1 MNLPLFVA
9 RKYFLSSKKKN
20 FINVIAI
27 ISMAVVA
34 IGTAALIIV
43 LSVFNGLEGLL
54 RSLNSSFD
62 PEIKIEAALG
72 KSFQRSEEVIS
83 QIKSVPGVEV
93 VTEVIEDNALLKYD
107 DAQMIVRVKGVTP
120 NFLDHHRLDG
130 HIDYSSKISGAEETS
145 YAIVGQGIIYNL
157 DINTENFLKPLQLYY
172 PKNIEKLSL
181 NTSNLY
187 TVKAILPGA
196 TFAVEKQF
204 DDNYIIVPI
213 GFATELF
220 SYGTKLNALEL
231 KASQNT
237 DLEDLQS
244 DLKDLLGSEYRVL
257 TNDELHQDLYKIL
270 KLEKLIVFI
279 ILTLIIGIASVN
291 IYFSL
296 SMLVLDKKRDISL
309 LYVMGAN
316 ASLIRRI
323 FLSEG
328 IIISFT
334 GAAIGLIF
342 GLFVC
347 LVQQYFGIVG
357 MGMQSSLISAY
368 PVEIQLPDL
377 GYTVLTLIIVTILA
391 SIHPARL
398 AAKSFSNTEL

>member
-9 RKYFLSSKKKN
+9 RKYFLSRKKKN

-34 IGTAALIIV
+34 LGTAALIIV
-43 LSVFNGLEGLL
+43 LSVFNGLEDLL

-62 PEIKIEAALG
+62 PEIKIEATRG
-72 KSFQRSEEVIS
+72 KSFKKSEELINI
-83 QIKSVPGVEV
+83 IKETPGVDV
-93 VTEVIEDNALLKYD
+93 VTEVIEDNALLKYG
-107 DAQMIVRVKGVTP
+107 DAQMIVRVKGVTA

-130 HIDYSSKISGAEETS
+130 HISYSKKISIGEENS
-145 YAIVGQGIIYNL
+145 YAIVGQGIIYKL
-157 DINTENFLKPLQLYY
+157 DISLDNILKPLQLYY
-172 PKNIEKLSL
+172 PKNIEKISL

-196 TFAVEKQF
+196 TFAVEKQY
-204 DDNYIIVPI
+204 DDNYVITPI
-213 GFATELF
+213 AFARSLF
-220 SYGTKLNALEL
+220 NYKDKLNAIEVKVLPGFDPEDIQTEL
-231 KASQNT
+231 RVS
-237 DLEDLQS
+237 
-244 DLKDLLGSEYRVL
+244 LGDNFKVL
-257 TNDELHQDLYKIL
+257 TNDEIHQDLYKIL

-309 LYVMGAN
+309 LYVMGATS
-316 ASLIRRI
+316 ALIRKI

-328 IIISFT
+328 VIISFT
-334 GAAIGLIF
+334 GASIGLFI
-342 GLFVC
+342 GLAIC
-347 LVQQYFGIVG
+347 LLQQYTGIIG
-357 MGMQSSLISAY
+357 MGMQTSLINAY
-368 PVEIQLPDL
+368 PIKIEFMDL
-377 GYTVLTLIIVTILA
+377 FYTVISLIVVTILA

-398 AAKSFSNTEL
+398 AARSFSNSEL